1 MSPGS
6 IILLIYTTMRGINKF
21 ELLNRSQAIFK
32 VRDALKKEYELAV
45 GHIIK
50 FDF

>member
-1 MSPGS
+1 
-6 IILLIYTTMRGINKF
+6 MRGINKF